1 MNQQLINAVQKTTLA
16 DNIDILIASLQ
27 SSNLD
32 LDSAWER
39 GYYACIQS
47 VADTFKI
54 ILNYSKR

>member
-16 DNIDILIASLQ
+16 DNIDSLITSLQ
-27 SSNLD
+27 SANLD

-47 VADTFKI
+47 VTDTLKI
-54 ILNYSKR
+54 ILKYSKR